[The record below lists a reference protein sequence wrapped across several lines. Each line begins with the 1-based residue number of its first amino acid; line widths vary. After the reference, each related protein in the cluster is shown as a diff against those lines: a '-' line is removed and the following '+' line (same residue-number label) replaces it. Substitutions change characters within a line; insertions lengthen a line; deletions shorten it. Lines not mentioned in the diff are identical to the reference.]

1 MTALDAP
8 SGSTAPAQG
17 VNLRVLLEEMI
28 ERDASDLHISAGER
42 PKLRIDGEITNS
54 GNDTVMTPKD
64 TLTLAYSVLTENQK
78 KRFETED
85 ELDFSFGIQNLA
97 RFRGNC
103 FKQRGCVSMVIRQI
117 PFSIKTFQ
125 DLGLPPVIAKFAEKP
140 RGLVLVTGPT
150 GSGKSTTLAA
160 MIDKINR
167 ERRGH
172 IITVEDPIEFIHRH
186 QNCIVNQ
193 REVGTDTKSFQSAL
207 KYALREDPDTIL
219 IGEMRDLETIQAALT
234 IAETGHLAFA
244 TLHTNSAAEAVNRM
258 IDVFPSHQQSQ
269 VRAQLAFV
277 LEGIITQTLL
287 AKAKGRGRSMAAE
300 ILVVTPAIRALIRDD
315 KIHQIY
321 SSMQSGKKYGM
332 QTLND
337 ALYNLYMSRD
347 VALDECL
354 RVSGDPNEFLRMVGQ
369 PPLDDAGEAKAPI
382 SPKMAGCRR
391 APVTGA
397 ALGPGLPRVGRGV
410 RPTERLGRQV

>member
-1 MTALDAP
+1 MTAP
-8 SGSTAPAQG
+8 SASSAATN
-17 VNLRVLLEEMI
+17 VNLRALLEEMI
-28 ERDASDLHISAGER
+28 ERDASDLHITAGER
-42 PKLRIDGEITNS
+42 AKLRVDGDITNS
-54 GNDTVMTPKD
+54 GLEYVLTPKD
-64 TLTLAYSVLTENQK
+64 TLQLAYSVLTENQK
-78 KRFETED
+78 KRFEMED

-117 PFSIKTFQ
+117 PFNIRTFT
-125 DLGLPPVIAKFAEKP
+125 DLGLPASIAKMAEKP

-167 ERRGH
+167 ERKGH

-186 QNCIVNQ
+186 QGCIVNQ
-193 REVGTDTKSFQSAL
+193 REVGTDTKSFANAL

-244 TLHTNSAAEAVNRM
+244 TLHTNSAAEAINRI

-287 AKAKGRGRSMAAE
+287 PKAKGRGRAMAAE

-321 SSMQSGKKYGM
+321 SLMQSGKKYGM

-337 ALYNLYMSRD
+337 ALYQLYMSREVTD
-347 VALDECL
+347 EECL
-354 RVSGDPNEFLRMVGQ
+354 RVSGDPNEFLRMIGRIA
-369 PPLDDAGEAKAPI
+369 LDDGGGAKEERPLTGGLNKEKAG
-382 SPKMAGCRR
+382 AGRK
-391 APVTGA
+391 
-397 ALGPGLPRVGRGV
+397 
-410 RPTERLGRQV
+410 